1 LREAST
7 PHFIGHQKSFVSPE
21 STTMKKIILPILL
34 LIIVAIASV
43 YWFQGDMR
51 KVSDVQ
57 AAQTASSMA
66 AFIKHPAPKDIAAF
80 SFADGT
86 GAAKDLSN
94 WKGRVVLLNLW
105 ATWCGPCRKEMPE
118 LAKLQKLMGSADFE
132 VVALSEDL
140 KGIEAS
146 SKFLKETGSDNLALY
161 LDQKATAL
169 AAIQSVGLPTT
180 LLIDRNGKEVGRL
193 LGPAD
198 WASPEAQALVKA
210 VLDAK

>member
-1 LREAST
+1 
-7 PHFIGHQKSFVSPE
+7 
-21 STTMKKIILPILL
+21 MKKIILPILL
-34 LIIVAIASV
+34 LIIVAGASV
-43 YWFQGDMR
+43 YWFQGDVR
-51 KVSDVQ
+51 KVSD
-57 AAQTASSMA
+57 AQPASAMA
-66 AFIKHPAPKDIAAF
+66 AFIKHPQPKDIAAF
-80 SFADGT
+80 SFADGL
-86 GAAKDLSN
+86 GVPKDLSN

-118 LAKLQKLMGSADFE
+118 LAKLQKLLGSADFE

-140 KGIEAS
+140 KGVEAS
-146 SKFLKETGSDNLALY
+146 SAFLKETGADNLALY
-161 LDQKATAL
+161 TDQKATAL

-210 VLDAK
+210 VIDAK